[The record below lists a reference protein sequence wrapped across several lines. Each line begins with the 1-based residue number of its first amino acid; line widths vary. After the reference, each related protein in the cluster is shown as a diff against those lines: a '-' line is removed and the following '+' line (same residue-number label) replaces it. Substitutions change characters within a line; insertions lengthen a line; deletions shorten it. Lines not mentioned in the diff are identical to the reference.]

1 MKLYGPC
8 KNENSKKIETMFL
21 YAFLN
26 GYNGYYKTQEVHK
39 NITLKPCKLRHLG
52 WKETLQ
58 LASLYTVSQ
67 KNI

>member
-39 NITLKPCKLRHLG
+39 NITLKNLASCG